1 VQRAGQDGRARDE
14 AGAADISSRAAAA
27 FPVAPPNRDRYGRCA
42 ACRDNRWPAAGPP
55 FRRGPAAALL
65 RR

>member
-1 VQRAGQDGRARDE
+1 VQRAGQDGRARPE

-42 ACRDNRWPAAGPP
+42 ACRR
-55 FRRGPAAALL
+55 
-65 RR
+65 

>member
-27 FPVAPPNRDRYGRCA
+27 FPGSPPTVIDT
-42 ACRDNRWPAAGPP
+42 
-55 FRRGPAAALL
+55 AAA
-65 RR
+65 RRAADATL